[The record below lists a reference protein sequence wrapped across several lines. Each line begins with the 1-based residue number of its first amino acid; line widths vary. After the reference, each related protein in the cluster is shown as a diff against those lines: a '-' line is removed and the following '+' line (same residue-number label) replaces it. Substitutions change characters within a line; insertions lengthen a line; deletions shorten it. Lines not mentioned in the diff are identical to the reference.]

1 MIEAG
6 VATLEVADVGQAG
19 AVDADPGSPAGRR
32 VGNHVAAEQTEH
44 GADLVI
50 AEILGQI
57 APVETA
63 EALAAPDKVR
73 KKPLAGAGGECV
85 QRGRLARGSMLAQ
98 IFIELRLVADHGFS
112 ARLLLLPLG
121 GQGRSEEHTSELQS
135 LMRISYA
142 VFC

>member
-6 VATLEVADVGQAG
+6 VATLEVADAGQAG

-32 VGNHVAAEQTEH
+32 VGNHVAAAQTEH

-73 KKPLAGAGGECV
+73 KKPLAVAREDSV
-85 QRGRLARGSMLAQ
+85 QRAIGRASCR
-98 IFIELRLVADHGFS
+98 ER
-112 ARLLLLPLG
+112 G
-121 GQGRSEEHTSELQS
+121 GQEG
-135 LMRISYA
+135 
-142 VFC
+142 

>member
-1 MIEAG
+1 MRISDWSS
-6 VATLEVADVGQAG
+6 DVCSS
-19 AVDADPGSPAGRR
+19 DL
-32 VGNHVAAEQTEH
+32 EH

-121 GQGRSEEHTSELQS
+121 GQGFACGPRCYGDRKSTRLTSSHLCAS
-135 LMRISYA
+135 RITSSS
-142 VFC
+142 

>member
-1 MIEAG
+1 MRISDWSS
-6 VATLEVADVGQAG
+6 DVCSS
-19 AVDADPGSPAGRR
+19 DL
-32 VGNHVAAEQTEH
+32 EH

-121 GQGRSEEHTSELQS
+121 GQGCACGPRCYGQQHGQQRDATAGPSHRAPRPEERRGGGEWGSK
-135 LMRISYA
+135 
-142 VFC
+142 

>member
-6 VATLEVADVGQAG
+6 VATLEVADAGQAG

-73 KKPLAGAGGECV
+73 KKPLAGAGGEC
-85 QRGRLARGSMLAQ
+85 
-98 IFIELRLVADHGFS
+98 
-112 ARLLLLPLG
+112 
-121 GQGRSEEHTSELQS
+121 RSEERRVGKEGCMTC
-135 LMRISYA
+135 R
-142 VFC
+142 FRWWT

>member
-6 VATLEVADVGQAG
+6 VATLEVADAGQAG

-50 AEILGQI
+50 AEILGQN

-63 EALAAPDKVR
+63 EPLAAPAKVR
-73 KKPLAGAGGECV
+73 KKPPAGAGRDRV
-85 QRGRLARGSMLAQ
+85 QRGRPDRKEGKPRRG
-98 IFIELRLVADHGFS
+98 
-112 ARLLLLPLG
+112 
-121 GQGRSEEHTSELQS
+121 
-135 LMRISYA
+135 
-142 VFC
+142 